1 MKELKLYR
9 RRFIPDET
17 VFLKDDQILYHDDEV
32 LITKWKVLRPK
43 ASFDHGTSCYF
54 LNEGYKISKFYDE
67 NNELVYYY
75 CDIIETTFDAA
86 ENAYIFSDLLV
97 DVIIYADGFVEV
109 ADVRELAD
117 ALEEG
122 IISQQML
129 KEALI
134 RLDRLLHI
142 IYQKKFPELIRFL
155 EMKE

>member
-9 RRFIPDET
+9 KRFIPNET
-17 VFLKDDQILYHDDEV
+17 VLLEDDQILYHDDEV

-43 ASFDHGTSCYF
+43 VSFDHGISCYY
-54 LNEGYKISKFYDE
+54 LDEGYKISKFYNE

-75 CDIIETTFDAA
+75 CDIIETTFDAT

-97 DVIIYADGFVEV
+97 DVIIYPDGFVEV

-122 IISQQML
+122 TITQQML
-129 KEALI
+129 KAALI
-134 RLDRLLHI
+134 QLDRLLHI
-142 IYQKKFPELIRFL
+142 IYQKQFPELIRFL